1 MQPTPMAQRGCVG
14 HPLNPWGAVCCE
26 RLGEVTPLVPVRG
39 GCWST
44 ISSLRMAVVVHGWW
58 RHCSLVTALLLCL
71 RVSDGYWSRWW
82 SVARPR
88 WCSKVLFWLRSAKFW
103 WVVLGSPGTARGCLR
118 GIPACGVADLGG
130 QREALGCVQSYLH
143 RYGFAQPF
151 WYVIHGTLWNSSALG
166 RCFIVLVACDGLFH
180 PFLGCE
186 WRALLPYCLCSP
198 VG

>member
-1 MQPTPMAQRGCVG
+1 MLRAAGRG
-14 HPLNPWGAVCCE
+14 HPPRTCPWWLLEYHAAGGDVLH
-26 RLGEVTPLVPVRG
+26 RLVV
-39 GCWST
+39 W
-44 ISSLRMAVVVHGWW
+44 RMAVVVHGWW

-103 WVVLGSPGTARGCLR
+103 WVVLGSPGTAHGCLQ

-143 RYGFAQPF
+143 RYGFVQPF
-151 WYVIHGTLWNSSALG
+151 WYVIHGTLWNFLLLVDVSSSWWHAMVFSIPSLVVNG
-166 RCFIVLVACDGLFH
+166 ELYFHIVCVAPG
-180 PFLGCE
+180 
-186 WRALLPYCLCSP
+186 
-198 VG
+198 